1 MKFMAEKKIS
11 DKLINYFDEKMTLE
25 LYKRLEENNH
35 TNLFNALNEWHL
47 LRVLAINIPELTSD
61 YLYLLDQEHFYED

>member
-25 LYKRLEENNH
+25 LYKSLEENNH
-35 TNLFNALNEWHL
+35 TKLFDALNEWHL
-47 LRVLAINIPELTSD
+47 LRVLAINISELTSY
-61 YLYLLDQEHFYED
+61 YLYLLDQEHFYEN